1 MDLNEDF
8 KEFIAL
14 LNANGVKY
22 LVVGGY
28 AVAYHGHPRYT
39 KDLDFWIWANP
50 DNAERLIKTLQDF
63 GFSEMGLQSA
73 DFLDARNV
81 VQLGN
86 PPNRI
91 DLITEVSGLDFENA
105 YQNRKEAVFEG
116 ISINFI
122 SVEDLIKNKSETGRL
137 TDLADVERLTKR
149 KKK

>member
-28 AVAYHGHPRYT
+28 AVAFHGYPRYT
-39 KDLDFWIWANP
+39 KDLDFWIWADS
-50 DNAERLIKTLQDF
+50 DNAERLIKTLHDF
-63 GFSEMGLQSA
+63 GFTELKLQPS
-73 DFLDARNV
+73 DFLNTRNV
-81 VQLGN
+81 IQLGY

-116 ISINFI
+116 IQINFI
-122 SVEDLIKNKSETGRL
+122 SIEDLVKNKNETGRL
-137 TDLADVERLTKR
+137 TDLADVERLTKQ

>member
-28 AVAYHGHPRYT
+28 AVAFHGYPRYT
-39 KDLDFWIWANP
+39 KDLDFWIWADP
-50 DNAERLIKTLQDF
+50 DNAERLIKTLHDF
-63 GFSEMGLQSA
+63 GFTELKLQPS
-73 DFLDARNV
+73 DFLNTRNV
-81 VQLGN
+81 IQLGY

-116 ISINFI
+116 IQINFI
-122 SVEDLIKNKSETGRL
+122 SIEDLVKNKNETGRL

-149 KKK
+149 NKK